1 MTSDSNQSDQQYS
14 QMGVILEFQE
24 KMAVIQL
31 SDGQKILWPIKNLPD
46 DAAQNQKIK
55 LTTST
60 NQSEENER
68 EKIAKTILNQ
78 ILKKEPNL

>member
-1 MTSDSNQSDQQYS
+1 MTSDSNQSDQQHS

-55 LTTST
+55 LTAST

-78 ILKKEPNL
+78 ILKKEPDL

>member
-55 LTTST
+55 LTAST

-78 ILKKEPNL
+78 ILKKEPDL